1 MATRRVSAPRMTKT
15 EQLRQAKSSAVVRE
29 YQQKE
34 SKAAAPEEP
43 RRRVLP
49 KRGPPPSDPK
59 KIDFQR
65 PGLTKAMLARMKHA
79 EKFKE
84 NLERKE
90 QEAQVRK
97 PRRTPAPICGD
108 ARLGRERTQ
117 RRSASPR
124 RGPSGS
130 RSRGPSPRRG
140 PSGGPRSGRKKPPD
154 PILEKSLELAREM
167 NAEIVQAEMLGD
179 GPVENI
185 LIPPGVVNGDQPV
198 IVSLPRTG
206 CPGGGAECTGGTNVA
221 NRSIQAISETLDEQD
236 AVEATAVQNKLE
248 ELQQARREFVIT
260 VANVGG
266 HAVNIEDTEEPSF
279 LHQSIRLPD
288 VEDEMFRVEYG
299 VDHPDVVAAREF
311 ARRGLATVRAPSDC
325 ARRCEDDLE
334 RMLRQPVDNIL
345 DMSMHDILDDNDL
358 PPEESYHGFDPED
371 LERFFD
377 LERYPPPPRIRS
389 IPPPGRERL
398 NPDLWDLEDPWC
410 KPCAAPDDRDLIE
423 FDLIDF

>member
-1 MATRRVSAPRMTKT
+1 MTKT

-97 PRRTPAPICGD
+97 PRRTPAPICG
-108 ARLGRERTQ
+108 GRQEENEHREDLLVREEVRQ
-117 RRSASPR
+117 VREVEDHLQEEVLPVVHAQEE
-124 RGPSGS
+124 
-130 RSRGPSPRRG
+130 
-140 PSGGPRSGRKKPPD
+140 KKPPD

-279 LHQSIRLPD
+279 LHQSIRSPMMTHSRQPPSPVTPPRLLYKLPD

-299 VDHPDVVAAREF
+299 VDHPDVVLQE
-311 ARRGLATVRAPSDC
+311 
-325 ARRCEDDLE
+325 
-334 RMLRQPVDNIL
+334 N
-345 DMSMHDILDDNDL
+345 
-358 PPEESYHGFDPED
+358 

-410 KPCAAPDDRDLIE
+410 KPALPRMTVTS
-423 FDLIDF
+423 